1 MTMKKVIN
9 INFQGRV
16 VPIEETAYELLK
28 QYIDSLRKY
37 FANEE
42 GKDEIINDIEGRI
55 AELFSERLKKG
66 TTCITDDDVNAVIA
80 SIGRPQDFDAQDA
93 ELGGSAS
100 SSASQSSSASSGYS
114 QKSAPNYAYTTMH
127 GRQSLYRNEDDK
139 IIGGVCSGLA
149 NYLNIDPVLARIIFV
164 IFFGALFWVYI
175 LLWIIVP
182 SKSVQANITKR
193 LYRSADNK
201 VLGGVAAGLAAYFN
215 IEVWIPRLIF
225 ALPLIVGT
233 VSIPFG
239 MWHDGWD
246 LWLGPKIFTG
256 SVGGTLLVLYV
267 ILWIAVPVA
276 NTAAEKLEMR
286 GEKVDL
292 HSIRDTVKGDMENF
306 KSKAQ
311 NWWANEA
318 RPAAQQFG
326 EKTKEFGKA
335 ADSGARQFASEAAP
349 VARRASSGI
358 GNVLGV
364 FIKVIGLLIAGSVVV
379 GLLIAMGA
387 LFSAGVMVMPFKDY
401 ILEGSFQSVLA
412 WSTLLFFFGIPL
424 LAFLVWIIRKIVG
437 SKKNPAIS
445 YSFGLLWIIGLISLI
460 ALIGGIQRNF
470 TGGAR
475 IEGDVNIAPIKDKMS
490 ITVSDSRVLYYGG
503 WWRIGGDGVRLTED
517 SLILSNVRLK
527 VTKSPDSEY
536 HVSYVRYSN
545 ANTDRKAEELAKK
558 ISYSIVQDQDQLY
571 LNRGFSIPRGE
582 KFRNQHVLVNIQVPV
597 GKKLLVDR
605 SVSRRLNRWF
615 WIGDGGYWRDDEWN
629 NSDDGSYVNGDW
641 NKDVEYIMTP
651 GGIRRTD
658 ELDPEELKKGRYRE
672 RDNSRSYN
680 EDYNADEDQ
689 DKGTDTVTPGKKQE
703 PRFRY
708 KQDTTAPRK
717 KTTDTVKPT
726 QSGTAYSSAQDNSD
740 EEEYSHEK
748 SSSAMQVSTYV
759 LGRLFHQ

>member
-93 ELGGSAS
+93 EMGGSTAS
-100 SSASQSSSASSGYS
+100 SSSYSSQGSSSTGGY
-114 QKSAPNYAYTTMH
+114 QKSAPNYAYTTMQ
-127 GRQSLYRNEDDK
+127 GRHSLYRNEDDK

-149 NYLNIDPVLARIIFV
+149 NYLNIDPVLARIVFV

-215 IEVWIPRLIF
+215 VEVWIPRLIF
-225 ALPLIVGT
+225 ALPLIIGT

-276 NTAAEKLEMR
+276 STAAEKLEMR

-318 RPAAQQFG
+318 KPAAQQFG
-326 EKTKEFGKA
+326 EKAKEFGKA
-335 ADSGARQFASEAAP
+335 ADTGARQFASEAAP

-364 FIKVIGLLIAGSVVV
+364 FIKVIGLIIAGGVVL
-379 GLLIAMGA
+379 GLLVAMGA

-401 ILEGSFQSVLA
+401 ILEGSFQTFLA

-437 SKKNPAIS
+437 SKRNPVIS
-445 YSFGLLWIIGLISLI
+445 YSFGVLWIIGLISLI

-475 IEGDVNIAPIKDKMS
+475 IESDVKIQPIKDKMTV
-490 ITVSDSRVLYYGG
+490 TVSDSRVLYYGG
-503 WWRIGGDGVRLTED
+503 WWRIGGEGMRVTED

-527 VTKSPDSEY
+527 VIKSPDSEY
-536 HVSYVRYSN
+536 HVNYVRYSN
-545 ANTDRKAEELAKK
+545 ANTNRKAEELASRT
-558 ISYSIVQDQDQLY
+558 SYNIVQDGDLLY

-597 GKKLLVDR
+597 GKRILIDR

-615 WIGDGGYWRDDEWN
+615 WIGADYSWREEEWGDGE
-629 NSDDGSYVNGDW
+629 DGSYVNGDW
-641 NKDVEYIMTP
+641 NRDVEYIMTP
-651 GGIRRTD
+651 GGIKRIDDLDPD
-658 ELDPEELKKGRYRE
+658 ELKNGRYRE
-672 RDNSRSYN
+672 RDRNRDYNDN
-680 EDYNADEDQ
+680 EDNSGSA
-689 DKGTDTVTPGKKQE
+689 TDTIKPGKKEE

-708 KQDTTAPRK
+708 KQDTTNQRK
-717 KTTDTVKPT
+717 KINDSVKPAP
-726 QSGTAYSSAQDNSD
+726 SSTAYSKDSD
-740 EEEYSHEK
+740 DSNEEEYSHEK
-748 SSSAMQVSTYV
+748 SSSPMQVSTYV